1 MSADQAVLSG
11 EGVPWWKQGVSALT
25 LLLLVSL
32 SLFVPQPTWAATNAT
47 NATVNANQTFYTWVQ
62 SGETFSSTFT
72 EAGQIFSGSGSPILT
87 FVRPDGSSVECT
99 DIIEGAPFGQVCSFS
114 EVAAVTGVYEVR
126 VRSSNPA
133 STTVNAPMR
142 WTITAAN
149 GATVLPGRTWSE
161 NFFMRNENTAFV
173 PLLNLWVQTEYG
185 YTYALSMSGLHGI
198 NSAYNADA
206 FGVVDTNT
214 CASARQSSAFTANS
228 FPNIRNVVGS
238 SCDFTPYKVFFEQP
252 APDLPE
258 TVTLPGGSSTWL
270 QLPIGEPAITSLE
283 FARSTPGAMAGTV
296 NIVTSNI
303 EGTGQLQFDTDN
315 DGSFSGPNDRQVN
328 VAIRSG
334 GPTSVPFDGL
344 DGAGNPIDGSVGFGI
359 RLVIDRV
366 GEAHF
371 TLDDIELLQGGL
383 SVTRLNGPVE
393 GRSQLFWDDRPLQDV
408 AFDAQAN
415 IKCSTTPANFGGE
428 SGTDASIGVHGW
440 DFGACPDVGS
450 LNSAPTDTVNGGSW
464 GNNRAIDNWAFV
476 DVDLQE
482 TIQVV
487 NDPPQLLL
495 VKSANRDT
503 YAAGDPIEYS
513 FLLTNTGTV
522 PVSDIAIEELS
533 FTGSGDLS
541 DAVCPDPAT
550 LEPGQ
555 SFTCTASYTASQE
568 DLDRGSIDNTA
579 VANGTGE
586 AGDPV
591 RSNEDSAR
599 VMGDQQPKLE
609 LEKSVDQ
616 KTYVA
621 GDTLTYTFT
630 VTNAGNVTMR
640 NVDVRELEFSGTG
653 ELSELTCP
661 AEETQSLAPAASFT
675 CTASYVTTG
684 DDQEA
689 SELTNVARA
698 SGNPGTP
705 TAPGVDS
712 NDASAR
718 VAAEPIVRNPLVVT
732 GNNGVSPLLLIGAGA
747 LVLGGIGAFVI
758 ARRNR
763 REPR

>member
-1 MSADQAVLSG
+1 MS
-11 EGVPWWKQGVSALT
+11 T
-25 LLLLVSL
+25 LAFLLLVSL

-72 EAGQIFSGSGSPILT
+72 EAGQIFSGSGNPIVT
-87 FVRPDGSSVECT
+87 VVRPDGSFEECVN
-99 DIIEGAPFGQVCSFS
+99 IIVGAPFGQVCSFS

-126 VRSSNPA
+126 LRSSDPN
-133 STTVNAPMR
+133 SSYVNAPMR
-142 WTITAAN
+142 WTIAAS
-149 GATVLPGRTWSE
+149 GVSGEISGRTWSN
-161 NFFMRNENTAFV
+161 NFFMRNENTGFV

-185 YTYALSMSGLHGI
+185 YAYALSMSGLHGI

-214 CASARQSSAFTANS
+214 CASAHQSSAFTANS

-238 SCDFTPYKVFFEQP
+238 SCEFTPYKVFFERP

-258 TVTLPGGSSTWL
+258 SVTLTDGSSTWL
-270 QLPIGEPAITSLE
+270 QLPIGEPAITSLA
-283 FARSTPGAMAGTV
+283 FTPDSPGAMAGTV
-296 NIVTSNI
+296 DIVTQNI
-303 EGTGQLQFDTDN
+303 EGTGRLQFDTDN
-315 DGSFSGPNDRQVN
+315 DGDFAGPNDRQEN
-328 VAIRSG
+328 LAIRSG
-334 GPTSVPFDGL
+334 DSTSIAFDGL
-344 DGAGNPIDGSVGFGI
+344 DGDGNPIGGSIGFGVRLTINSVGE
-359 RLVIDRV
+359 V
-366 GEAHF
+366 HF

-383 SVTRLNGPVE
+383 SVTRLNGPTE

-428 SGTDASIGVHGW
+428 NGTDASTGVHGW

-464 GNNRAIDNWAFV
+464 GNNRAIDNWAYV
-476 DVDLQE
+476 GVDLQE

-487 NDPPQLLL
+487 NDPPQLSL
-495 VKSANRDT
+495 VKSADRDT

-533 FTGSGDLS
+533 FTGSADLS
-541 DAVCPDPAT
+541 EVVCPDPAS

-599 VMGDQQPKLE
+599 VIGDQQPKLE

-616 KTYVA
+616 KTYVT

-675 CTASYVTTG
+675 CTATYVTTG

-698 SGNPGTP
+698 SGTPGTP

-712 NDASAR
+712 NDDSAR
-718 VAAEPIVRNPLVVT
+718 VAAEPIARNPLVVT

-747 LVLGGIGAFVI
+747 LVVGGIGAFVI